1 MVRIL
6 CEGGSEGGGEGEGE
20 ELLNDDDCSLK
31 DEDSKEGT
39 IIEVATALPSHLEP
53 KTENDGFI
61 HPEPMLTSTPAIQL
75 SVHDQANILQDAEL
89 DADVQQKLLSE
100 IPFKMEDRG
109 EDQNDLQDEPPEPVT
124 TVPIPYAD
132 STTSQPEHIPYLSKQ
147 ILANPYLDT
156 LQKSLCLLLLVFY
169 CLSSQI
175 LSCSR
180 KLRYAS
186 RAKTVRRTLIM

>member
-1 MVRIL
+1 MND
-6 CEGGSEGGGEGEGE
+6 GE
-20 ELLNDDDCSLK
+20 CSPK
-31 DEDSKEGT
+31 DEDSKDGT
-39 IIEVATALPSHLEP
+39 IIEVAAALPSHLEP
-53 KTENDGFI
+53 KTENEDFI
-61 HPEPMLTSTPAIQL
+61 HPEPILNSTPAMQL

-100 IPFKMEDRG
+100 IPFKMEDRVD
-109 EDQNDLQDEPPEPVT
+109 DQTDLQDEPEPVT

-156 LQKSLCLLLLVFY
+156 LQKLLCLSLLVFC

-175 LSCSR
+175 LSR
-180 KLRYAS
+180 
-186 RAKTVRRTLIM
+186 RAESCTPREQKMFVEHL